1 MCAHFE
7 SLKQGD
13 RLARYFGVSEV
24 PPGAHSD
31 VWPGYRSVFLRRKP
45 ATAQASAPA
54 GAKGMLREAV
64 VGVFGLLPHWA
75 KELRFARHTY
85 NARAETAAEKPS
97 FRDAWRKGQRCI
109 VPAEAIFEPDWRS
122 GKAVAARIHLR
133 DGSPMGLAGLWS
145 CWRRGSGEPVESFTL
160 LTINADNHSF
170 MRNYHRP
177 HDEKRMVVVL
187 RCCDYDAW
195 LEEGEAP
202 DVLRAI
208 DAKELVGNP
217 ARTTAE

>member
-1 MCAHFE
+1 MCAHYE

-24 PPGAHSD
+24 PPGARTD
-31 VWPGYRSVFLRRKP
+31 VWPGYRSIFLRRK
-45 ATAQASAPA
+45 TAGAEASAQ
-54 GAKGMLREAV
+54 GVLREAV

-75 KELRFARHTY
+75 KDLRFARHTY
-85 NARAETAAEKPS
+85 NARSETAPEKPS

-122 GKAVAARIHLR
+122 GKAVAARIRLR

-145 CWRRGSGEPVESFTL
+145 CWRGGSGEPVESFTL
-160 LTINADNHSF
+160 LTINADTHSF

-187 RCCDYDAW
+187 HRSDYDAW
-195 LEEGEAP
+195 LGEGKPPE
-202 DVLRAI
+202 VLRPIHAE
-208 DAKELVGNP
+208 ELVCDPTREAAGRAP
-217 ARTTAE
+217 